1 MIKNGGRTC
10 STYSKK
16 PSVCT
21 GRAAEALALLD
32 ESPLAERWR
41 PLREALAAAK
51 EGSVRYLNGVAPE
64 VLQPALEILKTIAP
78 DVLPPEAA

>member
-1 MIKNGGRTC
+1 MLAKGDDEFFEKYWQDMLTLFQEAVR
-10 STYSKK
+10 
-16 PSVCT
+16 T

-51 EGSVRYLNGVAPE
+51 EGSVRYLNGVAPDM
-64 VLQPALEILKTIAP
+64 QPQT
-78 DVLPPEAA
+78 